1 VPTIPDQDPPLLA
14 AFVKAIKQ
22 LGDPA
27 VRRVLWVSVGLSV
40 LVFALVWTGVAYLLT
55 RTTFFQ
61 IGWLDT
67 AIDVLGG
74 FATLAVSW
82 LLFPAVVSTTTG
94 FFLEGV
100 ADAVESRHYPNLPQV
115 RSQPLEEAVASAV
128 KFFGLMLLLNLIL
141 LPFLLIP
148 PVFPF
153 VFYGVNG
160 YLLGREYFD
169 LVAARRLDPVE
180 ARTLRR
186 RHGRTLFIAGVLIAL
201 LLTIPFVNLAAP
213 LVATAAMVHLFE
225 AIRHE
230 AWGTPA
236 PARTCRG
243 PATRGDIE

>member
-1 VPTIPDQDPPLLA
+1 MLA
-14 AFVKAIKQ
+14 AFVKAIEQ

-27 VRRVLWVSVGLSV
+27 IRRVLWISVGLSV
-40 LVFALVWTGVAYLLT
+40 LVFALVWTGVGYLLT
-55 RTTFFQ
+55 QTTFFQ

-100 ADAVESRHYPNLPQV
+100 ADAVERRHYPNLPPV

-141 LPFLLIP
+141 LLFLLIP

-160 YLLGREYFD
+160 YLLGREYFE

-180 ARTLRR
+180 ARSLRR
-186 RHGRTLFIAGVLIAL
+186 RHGRTLFIAGVLIAF
-201 LLTIPFVNLAAP
+201 LLTIPFVNLVAP
-213 LVATAAMVHLFE
+213 VVGTAAMLHLFE
-225 AIRHE
+225 TIRHE
-230 AWGTPA
+230 A
-236 PARTCRG
+236 
-243 PATRGDIE
+243 

>member
-1 VPTIPDQDPPLLA
+1 MLA

-40 LVFALVWTGVAYLLT
+40 LVFALVWTGVAYLLM

-230 AWGTPA
+230 AWGAPA
-236 PARTCRG
+236 PARTCRR

>member
-1 VPTIPDQDPPLLA
+1 MLA
-14 AFVKAIKQ
+14 AFVKAIEQ

-27 VRRVLWVSVGLSV
+27 IRRVLWISVGLSL
-40 LVFALVWTGVAYLLT
+40 LVFALVWTGVGYLLS

-100 ADAVESRHYPNLPQV
+100 ADAVERRHYPNLPPP
-115 RSQPLEEAVASAV
+115 RSQPLEEVVASAV

-160 YLLGREYFD
+160 YLLGREYFE
-169 LVAARRLDPVE
+169 LVAARRLDPIE
-180 ARTLRR
+180 ARSLRR
-186 RHGRTLFIAGVLIAL
+186 RHGRTLFIAGVLIAF
-201 LLTIPFVNLAAP
+201 LLTIPFVNLLAP
-213 LVATAAMVHLFE
+213 LVGTAVMVHLFE
-225 AIRHE
+225 TMRHE
-230 AWGTPA
+230 A
-236 PARTCRG
+236 
-243 PATRGDIE
+243 

>member
-1 VPTIPDQDPPLLA
+1 LLA
-14 AFVKAIKQ
+14 AFVKAIEQ

-27 VRRVLWVSVGLSV
+27 IRRVLWISVGLSV
-40 LVFALVWTGVAYLLT
+40 LVFALVWTGVGYLLT
-55 RTTFFQ
+55 QTTFFQ

-100 ADAVESRHYPNLPQV
+100 ADAVERRHYPNLPPV

-141 LPFLLIP
+141 LLFLLIP

-160 YLLGREYFD
+160 YLLGREYFE

-180 ARTLRR
+180 ARSLRR
-186 RHGRTLFIAGVLIAL
+186 RHGRTLFIAGVLIAF
-201 LLTIPFVNLAAP
+201 LLTIPIVNLVAP
-213 LVATAAMVHLFE
+213 VVGTAAMVHLFE
-225 AIRHE
+225 TIRHE
-230 AWGTPA
+230 A
-236 PARTCRG
+236 
-243 PATRGDIE
+243 

>member
-1 VPTIPDQDPPLLA
+1 VLA
-14 AFVKAIKQ
+14 AFVKAIEQ

-27 VRRVLWVSVGLSV
+27 IRRVLWVSLGLSV
-40 LVFALVWTGVAYLLT
+40 LAFALVWAGVGYLLT
-55 RTTFFQ
+55 QTTVFQ

-74 FATLAVSW
+74 FATLALSW

-100 ADAVESRHYPNLPQV
+100 ADAVERRHYPNLPPA
-115 RSQPLEEAVASAV
+115 RTQPLQEIFASTA

-141 LPFLLIP
+141 LPVLLIP

-153 VFYGVNG
+153 VFYGING
-160 YLLGREYFD
+160 YLLGREYFE

-180 ARTLRR
+180 RRSLRR
-186 RHGRTLFIAGVLIAL
+186 RHGRTLFIAGMLIAF
-201 LLTIPFVNLAAP
+201 LLTVPIVNLIAP
-213 LVATAAMVHLFE
+213 LVGTAAMVHLFE

-230 AWGTPA
+230 ARSA
-236 PARTCRG
+236 SA
-243 PATRGDIE
+243 A

>member
-1 VPTIPDQDPPLLA
+1 MLA
-14 AFVKAIKQ
+14 AFVKAIEQ

-27 VRRVLWVSVGLSV
+27 IRRVLWISVGLSV
-40 LVFALVWTGVAYLLT
+40 LVFALVWTGVGYLLT
-55 RTTFFQ
+55 QTTFFQ

-100 ADAVESRHYPNLPQV
+100 ADAVERRHYPNLPPV
-115 RSQPLEEAVASAV
+115 RSQPLEEAVASTV

-141 LPFLLIP
+141 LLFLLIP

-160 YLLGREYFD
+160 YLLGREYFE
-169 LVAARRLDPVE
+169 LVAARRLDPVD
-180 ARTLRR
+180 ARSLQR
-186 RHGRTLFIAGVLIAL
+186 RHGRTLFIAGVLIAF
-201 LLTIPFVNLAAP
+201 LLTIPFVNLVAP
-213 LVATAAMVHLFE
+213 VVGTAAMLHLFE
-225 AIRHE
+225 TIRHE
-230 AWGTPA
+230 A
-236 PARTCRG
+236 
-243 PATRGDIE
+243 